1 MADISNNDSN
11 SNSNNDTK
19 GIPTEFR
26 NLMNDFMGDIL
37 TSFPEYASTIE
48 KYSILDDEKT
58 LTYLFDHCKKVY
70 PARFFDILY
79 NNEEIFADK
88 EIDTEFLPNIDFATI
103 WKENITDKTRN
114 IIWKYLQLIL
124 FCVIQNV
131 NDASHFGNS
140 EKLFEAIDED
150 EFKKKIEES
159 MEDIGKFFEE
169 NDSMFK
175 ESTGNDASGNDFNIP
190 MPDSEKLHEHINGLL
205 KGKLGRLA
213 SEIAEET
220 ASEMQMDLCGNED
233 VNDVFSKLFKNPAKL
248 MGMVKSIGSKIDH
261 KIKSGQINE
270 SELMKEAGDL
280 MQQMKNMPGMKNMDK
295 IFKSMNMP
303 MRGGKMN
310 FGAMQQKFNVNMKKF
325 NQKDRMLKKLQKRKN
340 KTNAQSNSRNPASA
354 HHKQE
359 KTYQEIQ
366 AEIESIYKSFTSN
379 ETTNKKTNS
388 NINANTIQK
397 SMRKDK
403 NKYLNTNKTEDGNKK
418 KKKKKNKKKKEK
430 EKQSEMA

>member
-1 MADISNNDSN
+1 MTDVSNNDN
-11 SNSNNDTK
+11 VE
-19 GIPTEFR
+19 IPTEFR

-48 KYSILDDEKT
+48 PYSILDDKKT
-58 LTYLFDHCKKVY
+58 LSYLFEHCKKVY
-70 PARFFDILY
+70 PTRFFDILY
-79 NNEEIFADK
+79 NNDEMFTDDDIN
-88 EIDTEFLPNIDFATI
+88 TEFLPNIDFSKI
-103 WKENITDKTRN
+103 WKEKLTDKTRN

-131 NDASHFGNS
+131 DDASHFGNS

-169 NDSMFK
+169 NDTMFK
-175 ESTGNDASGNDFNIP
+175 ETKQGHQSDGSGNDFNIP
-190 MPDSEKLHEHINGLL
+190 DSEKIHEHINGLL

-220 ASEMQMDLCGNED
+220 ATEMQVDLSGSSD
-233 VNDVFSKLFKNPAKL
+233 VNDVFSKLFKNPTKL
-248 MGMVKSIGSKIDH
+248 MKMVKSIGSKIDH

-303 MRGGKMN
+303 MGGAKMN
-310 FGAMQQKFNVNMKKF
+310 FGAMQQKLNANMKKF
-325 NQKDRMLKKLQKRKN
+325 NQKDRMLKKLQKRKDKRKQTTTSN
-340 KTNAQSNSRNPASA
+340 ANLQQAKT
-354 HHKQE
+354 H
-359 KTYQEIQ
+359 QEIQ
-366 AEIESIYKSFTSN
+366 AEIESIYKTFT
-379 ETTNKKTNS
+379 TDGDKM
-388 NINANTIQK
+388 QK
-397 SMRKDK
+397 SMKPNKKKKK
-403 NKYLNTNKTEDGNKK
+403 NKNKK
-418 KKKKKNKKKKEK
+418 KKKKKPVE
-430 EKQSEMA
+430 Q

>member
-1 MADISNNDSN
+1 MTDISNNDSEE
-11 SNSNNDTK
+11 
-19 GIPTEFR
+19 IPSEFR

-48 KYSILDDEKT
+48 PYSILDDKKT
-58 LTYLFDHCKKVY
+58 LTYLFEHCKKVY
-70 PARFFDILY
+70 PTRFFDILY
-79 NNEEIFADK
+79 NNEEMFSDA
-88 EIDTEFLPNIDFATI
+88 EVNTEFLPNIDFSTI
-103 WKENITDKTRN
+103 WKENLTDKTRN

-131 NDASHFGNS
+131 QDASHFGNS

-169 NDSMFK
+169 NDTMFK
-175 ESTGNDASGNDFNIP
+175 ESKQQDASGNNFNMP

-220 ASEMQMDLCGNED
+220 ATELQVDLSGSSD
-233 VNDVFSKLFKNPAKL
+233 VNDVFSKLFKNPTKL
-248 MGMVKSIGSKIDH
+248 MKMVKSIGSKIDH

-303 MRGGKMN
+303 MGGAKMN
-310 FGAMQQKFNVNMKKF
+310 FGAMQQKFNANMKRF
-325 NQKDRMLKKLQKRKN
+325 NQKDRMLKKLEKRKN
-340 KTNAQSNSRNPASA
+340 QKKQSSNVNLSQTTKT
-354 HHKQE
+354 H
-359 KTYQEIQ
+359 QEIQ
-366 AEIESIYKSFTSN
+366 AEIESIYKTFTTEGDKMQKSVKP
-379 ETTNKKTNS
+379 NKK
-388 NINANTIQK
+388 
-397 SMRKDK
+397 K
-403 NKYLNTNKTEDGNKK
+403 NKNKNKK
-418 KKKKKNKKKKEK
+418 KKKKKEK
-430 EKQSEMA
+430 SKQVE